1 MPDKGKDKVWKKQDT
16 ARVTA
21 RDDAIELIDVA

>member
-1 MPDKGKDKVWKKQDT
+1 MPDKGRHKVLKKQET
-16 ARVTA
+16 ARVSA